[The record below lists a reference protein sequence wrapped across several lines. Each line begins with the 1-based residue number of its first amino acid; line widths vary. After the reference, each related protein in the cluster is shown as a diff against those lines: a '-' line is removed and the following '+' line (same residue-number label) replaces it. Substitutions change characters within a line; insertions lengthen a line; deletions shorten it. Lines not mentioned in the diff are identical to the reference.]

1 MDITVQNFG
10 FPTPRSIILIVSS
23 ETSAISAS
31 LSLKIFSLDI
41 LIQIIEQPTALDI
54 MWRWVVVKYFKIKT
68 ILDFVLVF
76 RC

>member
-31 LSLKIFSLDI
+31 LSWKIFSLDI
-41 LIQIIEQPTALDI
+41 LIQIIKQPTALDI
-54 MWRWVVVKYFKIKT
+54 M
-68 ILDFVLVF
+68 
-76 RC
+76 